1 MQDGAP
7 PHTAGGT
14 ITFLQKLFRNRL
26 LALGTTRDW
35 PPHNPDLNPLDYW
48 FWGGRAAKGSIYA
61 KCSATLDDLKQ
72 EVSDY
77 FQAVPRET
85 YRKVGQNFR
94 VRINACLNRERAHIE
109 NVNYKDFV

>member
-1 MQDGAP
+1 MQDVAP
-7 PHTAGGT
+7 PYTAGDT
-14 ITFLQKLFRNRL
+14 ITFLCPLFRNRL
-26 LALGTTRDW
+26 VALGTAHDW
-35 PPHNPDLNPLDYW
+35 APHSPDLNPLDYW
-48 FWGGRAAKGSIYA
+48 FWRAAKGSVYA
-61 KCSATLDDLKQ
+61 NRPATLDDLKQ

>member
-1 MQDGAP
+1 MVYSHIQLVTPSLSCGSSSETASLPWAP
-7 PHTAGGT
+7 D
-14 ITFLQKLFRNRL
+14 R
-26 LALGTTRDW
+26 
-35 PPHNPDLNPLDYW
+35 PDLNPLDYW
-48 FWGGRAAKGSIYA
+48 FWRAAKGSVYA
-61 KCSATLDDLKQ
+61 NRPATLDDLKQ